1 MEYSPNISYLIYDF
15 FNPLNINIKFIYS
28 FFNEI
33 LESNFD
39 KIKLSNIIFKYEKEK
54 ILEYINEN
62 YNKFISCFL
71 NIYKSKFDKEQI
83 IMLNNIDKQK
93 EINENFL
100 LFNEN
105 IIKQI
110 NDNLKKSKIEYF
122 NFEKYDNLDTIKK
135 YSENQNILN
144 QNLTDK
150 INNLLLFYD
159 YECFENFFD
168 RIKYDELYNIDEK
181 DKTLI
186 IGDIHGDFMTL
197 INIISSYYQK
207 YKTREINNII
217 LCGDVFDPFNNGVN
231 ICYNEYFGSNEINKK
246 ETHKIIKYAA
256 FSQIVLMYVLFYL
269 MFEKN
274 IKIYWVLGN
283 HDLNYGFLY
292 FHSLIFYL
300 YGLDQFYYNS
310 IGIKNEKMKN
320 KIIIAS
326 HLTYKKFLIV
336 HEKDHEVITNKETYK
351 HIFNCL
357 YFLFYFQKIK
367 IKSCYNFV
375 YDSDKIIKGN
385 QKMEEQLKL
394 NKSIICDC
402 TSNYKKEKEEKLK
415 SFLINLFNLM
425 EEKDKKKFNND
436 NLIVKYKNI
445 MKFYFISSYKIQNLK
460 LEKKIEEIKSFDDI
474 YDLLNL
480 IQKSWFKIKYQ
491 NNKDIKKYYDEI
503 KQYNSKINIDSSIKN
518 KKLDNFKLSDLSQVF
533 INEVIDEE
541 TYYKRDFILQ
551 CDKYNDKKLN
561 SDKNFSFILPIHFM
575 IHNNFCIYGH
585 VFDDKTLNKIILDD
599 TLINLKNQ
607 NLNYENLHLQIVDKL
622 NYNVNVEKD
631 KINLCLD
638 YTTSYF
644 KINTN
649 NSSYIR
655 LIKKNLLACK
665 YIKINNLIDEKPH
678 EPYNIFDSFDVYC
691 LIDNKLLA
699 INYESNTIK
708 YLIMSQIKEY
718 FNQIKII

>member
-15 FNPLNINIKFIYS
+15 FNSLNTNIKFIYS

-33 LESNFD
+33 LESIFD
-39 KIKLSNIIFKYEKEK
+39 KNKLSSVIIKYEKEK

-62 YNKFISCFL
+62 YNNFVLCFL
-71 NIYKSKFDKEQI
+71 NNYKSKFDKEQI
-83 IMLNNIDKQK
+83 FILNNIEKQK

-100 LFNEN
+100 LSNKN
-105 IIKQI
+105 IIKKI
-110 NDNLKKSKIEYF
+110 NDNIKKSKVEYF
-122 NFEKYDNLDTIKK
+122 NFEKYDNLNTIKK
-135 YSENQNILN
+135 YSENQDTLN
-144 QNLTDK
+144 QNLTNK
-150 INNLLLFYD
+150 INDLLLFYD

-168 RIKYDELYNIDEK
+168 KIDYDELYNINEK

-197 INIISSYYQK
+197 LNIISSYYQK

-231 ICYNEYFGSNEINKK
+231 ICYNEYFGSIEINKK

-256 FSQIVLMYVLFYL
+256 FSQIILMYVLFYL

-274 IKIYWVLGN
+274 IKLYLVLGN

-310 IGIKNEKMKN
+310 IGIKNEKTKN
-320 KIIIAS
+320 KIIFTS
-326 HLTYKKFLIV
+326 YLTYKKYMIV
-336 HEKDHEVITNKETYK
+336 HEKDHDVITNKETYK
-351 HIFNCL
+351 RIFNCL

-367 IKSCYNFV
+367 IKSQYIFI
-375 YDSDKIIKGN
+375 YDNDKIIKGN
-385 QKMEEQLKL
+385 QKMEEQTKL

-402 TSNYKKEKEEKLK
+402 ISNYKKEKEEKIN
-415 SFLINLFNLM
+415 SFLIKLFDLM
-425 EEKDKKKFNND
+425 EERDKKKLNND
-436 NLIVKYKNI
+436 NLIIKYKNI
-445 MKFYFISSYKIQNLK
+445 MKFYFVSSYKIQNIK
-460 LEKKIEEIKSFDDI
+460 LEKKIEEIKLFDDV

-503 KQYNSKINIDSSIKN
+503 KQFNSKINIDSSITN
-518 KKLDNFKLSDLSQVF
+518 KKLNNFKLSDLSQVF
-533 INEVIDEE
+533 INEIIDEE
-541 TYYKRDFILQ
+541 IYYNRDFILQ
-551 CDKYNDKKLN
+551 CDKYIDKKLN
-561 SDKNFSFILPIHFM
+561 FDKNFSFILPIHFM
-575 IHNNFCIYGH
+575 THINPCIYGH
-585 VFDDKTLNKIILDD
+585 VFDDKSLNKIIIDD
-599 TLINLKNQ
+599 ILINLKSH
-607 NLNYENLHLQIVDKL
+607 NLNYENLHLQIIDKL
-622 NYNVNVEKD
+622 NYKINIEKD

-655 LIKKNLLACK
+655 LIKKNLLACE
-665 YIKINNLIDEKPH
+665 YMKINKLIDEKPL

-691 LIDNKLLA
+691 LIDNNLLVV
-699 INYESNTIK
+699 NYESNTIK
-708 YLIMSQIKEY
+708 YLTMSQIKEY